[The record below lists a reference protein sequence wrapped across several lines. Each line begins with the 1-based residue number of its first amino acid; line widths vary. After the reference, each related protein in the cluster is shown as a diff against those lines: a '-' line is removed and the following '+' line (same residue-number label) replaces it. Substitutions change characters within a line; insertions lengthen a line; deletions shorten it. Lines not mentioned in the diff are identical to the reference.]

1 MVVDFAARTV
11 RRLLVAKEQR
21 FVFTR
26 KENMAIP
33 PLNMQKIWLSHNRA
47 CCLVAHVTA
56 SEEHL

>member
-26 KENMAIP
+26 KENMAI
-33 PLNMQKIWLSHNRA
+33 LLLDMQKI
-47 CCLVAHVTA
+47 
-56 SEEHL
+56 